1 MIYTCA
7 CTVKYDTYEN
17 KRDDNYISYLK
28 RAYSK
33 VIKISLVRRR
43 YWIVIAYPPKLLC
56 GQTAYSSENLTL
68 AAKEDNY
75 TELSD

>member
-1 MIYTCA
+1 MI
-7 CTVKYDTYEN
+7 VLKIKEMIN
-17 KRDDNYISYLK
+17 LSYLK

-68 AAKEDNY
+68 AAKEDIPQVIN
-75 TELSD
+75 TLNCL